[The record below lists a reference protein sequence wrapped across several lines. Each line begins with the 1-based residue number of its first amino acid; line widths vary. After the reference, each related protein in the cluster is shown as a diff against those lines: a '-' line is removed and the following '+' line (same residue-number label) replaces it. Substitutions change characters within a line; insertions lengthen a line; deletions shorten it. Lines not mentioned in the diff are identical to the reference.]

1 MLSYIITFLI
11 FGNSVKILYT
21 FFDQNGEQSEVL
33 EAVLVK
39 ENIYKIS
46 QIPEIAYGI
55 SKGDE
60 VEALIIT
67 DENTPEFI
75 RFTKKSGNST
85 LTIIKFQNEDSKN
98 KIFQKLEN
106 EFCEFVESNGKWNV
120 NILQVAD
127 LDQIQNLLQSNN
139 VLFQVLNPNP
149 YEGNLIL
156 PF

>member
-1 MLSYIITFLI
+1 MLSYIMI
-11 FGNSVKILYT
+11 FFYFGVIVKILYT
-21 FFDQNGEQSEVL
+21 FFDQKGEKSEEL
-33 EAVLVK
+33 EAILIK
-39 ENIYKIS
+39 ESFFKIV
-46 QIPEIAYGI
+46 QIPEYAYGI

-60 VEALIIT
+60 IEALFIS
-67 DENTPEFI
+67 DETVPEFI

-85 LTIIKFQNEDSKN
+85 LTILQFPSEDVKN
-98 KIFQKLEN
+98 KIFQKLEK
-106 EFCEFVESNGKWNV
+106 EFCEVIEVADKWSV

-127 LDQIQNLLQSNN
+127 MDQIQDLLQSHN